1 MITLDLNSVLN
12 SQYRENR
19 GYKKLL
25 SWHFLLRSL
34 IPISW
39 PLKKANRKL
48 ATILTT
54 LKETH
59 AYLIEM
65 TPELKGTDLH
75 TEIRSAEKLLE
86 YLYEQ
91 QGVLEDHMSQ
101 SRFRALQPSLDI
113 TSEMIHVLHSISRV
127 LRKNTLKQPLTKR
140 SEEAILAVNR
150 SKKTMNKLYG
160 R

>member
-34 IPISW
+34 IPINW

-48 ATILTT
+48 IAILTT
-54 LKETH
+54 LKETY
-59 AYLIEM
+59 AYLIEK

-75 TEIRSAEKLLE
+75 TEIGSAEKLLE
-86 YLYEQ
+86 YLYKQ
-91 QGVLEDHMSQ
+91 QEALEEHISKY
-101 SRFRALQPSLDI
+101 RFRSLQLSLDI
-113 TSEMIHVLHSISRV
+113 TSEMIEVLHNISRV
-127 LRKNTLKQPLTKR
+127 LQKNTLKQPLTKT
-140 SEEAILAVNR
+140 SEEAILAVAHSN
-150 SKKTMNKLYG
+150 KTIHKLYG

>member
-1 MITLDLNSVLN
+1 MITLDLNSILN
-12 SQYRENR
+12 SQYRENM

-48 ATILTT
+48 IAILAT

-59 AYLIEM
+59 VYLIEKA
-65 TPELKGTDLH
+65 PELKNTDLH
-75 TEIRSAEKLLE
+75 TEIASTEKLLE
-86 YLYEQ
+86 YLYKQREA
-91 QGVLEDHMSQ
+91 LEEHVSQ
-101 SRFRALQPSLDI
+101 SRFRSLQPSLNI
-113 TSEMIHVLHSISRV
+113 TSEMIEVLHNISRV
-127 LRKNTLKQPLTKR
+127 LRKNTLKQPLTNT
-140 SEEAILAVNR
+140 SEEATLAVNR
-150 SKKTMNKLYG
+150 SQKTMNKLYG